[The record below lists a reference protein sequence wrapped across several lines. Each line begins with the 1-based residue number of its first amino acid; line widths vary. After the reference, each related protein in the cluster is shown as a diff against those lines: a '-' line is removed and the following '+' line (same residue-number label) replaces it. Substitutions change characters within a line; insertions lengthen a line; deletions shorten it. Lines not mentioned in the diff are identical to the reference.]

1 MALGQEEELTP
12 YDGSWL
18 LSWPLC
24 SLSSRPSLLPLSS
37 LLSPPSSPLPSV
49 VVVVDHRH
57 DCVRHAT
64 VVSAA
69 RSMAEGTSVE
79 PAGGAEKAP
88 HGKARGM
95 GA

>member
-1 MALGQEEELTP
+1 MTP

-24 SLSSRPSLLPLSS
+24 SLLSQPSLLPLSS
-37 LLSPPSSPLPSV
+37 LLLPPSSPLPLV
-49 VVVVDHRH
+49 VVVVDHRR
-57 DCVRHAT
+57 DCDCHTT
-64 VVSAA
+64 VMGAA
-69 RSMAEGTSVE
+69 RSMAKGTSVE

-95 GA
+95 VA